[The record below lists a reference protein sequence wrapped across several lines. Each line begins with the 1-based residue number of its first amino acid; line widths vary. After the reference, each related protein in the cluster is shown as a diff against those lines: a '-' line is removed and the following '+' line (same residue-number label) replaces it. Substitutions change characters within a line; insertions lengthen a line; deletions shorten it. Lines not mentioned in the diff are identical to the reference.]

1 MPKYVVE
8 RDVAGAGQLSSTG
21 LHSLA
26 KKSCDVLR
34 GMGPDIQWV
43 ESYITGN
50 KIYCVYIAPNPE
62 LINQHARAGGFPCTR
77 IEEIKSILDPT
88 SAEPS

>member
-8 RDVAGAGQLSSTG
+8 RDVAGAGQLSSTE
-21 LHSLA
+21 LPSIA

-43 ESYITGN
+43 ESYIRGN
-50 KIYCVYIAPNPE
+50 KICCVYIAPNPE
-62 LINQHARAGGFPCTR
+62 LFHRG
-77 IEEIKSILDPT
+77 
-88 SAEPS
+88 